1 MVIPLPG
8 QTADKRCVPRWGA
21 TLPFAGTRAERI
33 ATADPR
39 PSIEEFYP
47 TSDAYVAAV
56 KAATARLVDERL
68 LLPEDAAEAIA
79 AAGAG
84 TLARL
89 AP

>member
-1 MVIPLPG
+1 
-8 QTADKRCVPRWGA
+8 
-21 TLPFAGTRAERI
+21 
-33 ATADPR
+33 
-39 PSIEEFYP
+39 
-47 TSDAYVAAV
+47 VAAV

-79 AAGAG
+79 AAEAG

>member
-1 MVIPLPG
+1 M
-8 QTADKRCVPRWGA
+8 GA

-33 ATADPR
+33 AASDPR
-39 PSIEEFYP
+39 PSIEELYP

-79 AAGAG
+79 AAEAG